1 MNHLTEEQFEDIL
14 RGETQ
19 VPDHVEKCPECRA
32 RLAEKRALT
41 ERVRKTFTSVRASSG
56 LADRIRASVGRATDT
71 AAATESRSRTIFLT
85 VHRRLWSGLAAAAA
99 ILVIAIPVGLY
110 VNTNSQAMAAQTE
123 LVEIHKQNLES
134 MDDLFIH
141 EDPNEL
147 AGYLESE
154 TGHAPAMLCTG
165 SGLTM
170 CGCCT
175 RQFQGITS
183 RFPCSGK
190 MKNGLSIIGKHEIT
204 CRQNLWIWR
213 SG

>member
-1 MNHLTEEQFEDIL
+1 
-14 RGETQ
+14 
-19 VPDHVEKCPECRA
+19 
-32 RLAEKRALT
+32 
-41 ERVRKTFTSVRASSG
+41 
-56 LADRIRASVGRATDT
+56 VGRATDT

-175 RQFQGITS
+175 RQFQGRTVASYVVQGRGGPVSVVVISDSPKSLGMTPEKTQQPS
-183 RFPCSGK
+183 KRPVWRASCEGCNMASVRIG
-190 MKNGLSIIGKHEIT
+190 NRSYYAVGQVTQEDLDGVLS
-204 CRQNLWIWR
+204 NLLE
-213 SG
+213 